1 MTDASQGARRVE
13 QVPTCFR
20 HPDRE
25 TYVRCQRCGRHI
37 CPDCMRQASVGFH
50 CPECVAEGVAGI
62 RQARTP
68 YGGAVRSRSDLVT
81 KALIGLN
88 VAVFLVIQL
97 TGRGTSPMLVQ
108 LAMLGRD
115 VYPDNANVAGGVADG
130 GYWRLLTSV
139 FVHAEAFH
147 LLFNMVA
154 LWVFGPMLESLLGRL
169 RFFGLYVVCGLAG
182 SVVVYLLTSPGAF
195 TVGASGAV
203 FGLLGAAL
211 VVSIRRGYDVR
222 WLFGLLAIN
231 AVITVLGPRI
241 SWQGHLG
248 GLLAGLAL
256 GGAIAYTPKDRRNL
270 AQWLGFGALL
280 GLCLVAVV
288 VRTASLQSLS

>member
-1 MTDASQGARRVE
+1 MADASQGTQRVE

-50 CPECVAEGVAGI
+50 CPECVAEGQAGI

-81 KALIGLN
+81 KALIGVN
-88 VAVFLVIQL
+88 VAIFLVIQL
-97 TGRGTSPMLVQ
+97 TGRGTSPLLVQ

-115 VYPDNANVAGGVADG
+115 DYAATAGVADGVADG

-139 FVHAEAFH
+139 FVHAEALH

-169 RFFGLYVVCGLAG
+169 RFFALYLVCGLAG
-182 SVVVYLLTSPGAF
+182 SVAVYLLTTPRAF

-211 VVSIRRGYDVR
+211 VVSVRRGYDVR
-222 WLFGLLAIN
+222 WLLGLLAIN
-231 AVITVLGPRI
+231 AVFSLLGPRI

-248 GLLAGLAL
+248 GLLGGLAL
-256 GGAIAYTPKDRRNL
+256 GGAIAYAPKMRRNG
-270 AQWLGFGALL
+270 AQWLAFGAVL

-288 VRTASLQSLS
+288 WRTAALHGLG